1 VGLESGSIERAG
13 LVAAVDQAADA
24 VLITDTSGKIQY
36 VNPAFTALTGY
47 AREEALGQHTRMLK
61 SGRQPAEVYQAL
73 WSTILSG
80 RVWCGEVLNRRKDG
94 TVYHEEMEI
103 TPVRGANGETV
114 SFIAIKRDVS
124 ERRAAGE
131 AQKFLAA
138 IIEGSAEG
146 IISFTPD
153 GIIHTWNQGAE
164 TIFGRTA
171 AEVIGTH
178 MSVLVP
184 PERQPELDQLA
195 AQVLA
200 GHSVS
205 RYEGLC
211 LHKDG
216 RRIFIAVTA
225 CPIRSSSGQV
235 KAVSVILRDVSERK
249 EAEQAR
255 ALLASIVESSDDA
268 IYGVK
273 LDGTIVSWNHGAEV
287 LLGYSNQEIV
297 GKKAVILNTPGRYD
311 DLRRSLADIGK
322 GRAIQHFEAVLRK
335 KDGHGTDVSLAISP
349 IRNHAGQVAGA
360 SIIARDVGPRARSE
374 RKLREND
381 ERFRAVFAQAPFG
394 MALAG
399 LDGTYIQ
406 VNAAFCRMVG
416 YGEQDLR
423 ATLWADLTHPEDRA
437 PTQEL
442 VDRLCRYPGEPG
454 EIEKRY
460 IHRNGNVVWGRTRIS
475 LVQDPRGTPIYIVVH
490 VEDITQRKRTEEA
503 LHESENRFRNM
514 ADCCPSLLW
523 VTDAEGGNQFI
534 NRMYRE
540 FTGATEE
547 EVEGGKW
554 RVLIHPEDAAE
565 YVGAFERAVREHVPF
580 RAEARIR
587 RADGEWRLMGS
598 YAAPRFSAGG
608 AFLGH
613 VGLTADITER
623 KQAEEA
629 IRSSEEKFRQLTENI
644 HEVFWIMPPSADQ
657 MLYVSPV
664 YEQVWGRTRE
674 SLYQDP
680 MSWSEAIH
688 PDDRENAHALFAR
701 QIQGEP
707 VESEY
712 RIRTPGG
719 EEKWIR
725 DRAFPIRG
733 EAGELLRVVGIAEDI
748 TEAKHY
754 EEDLIHA
761 WEGAEAANRAK
772 SRFLANMSHEI
783 RTPMNGVIG
792 MLQLLM
798 STSLSSEQQRY
809 VTVAQD
815 SGRALLAL
823 IDDILDLSKIEA
835 RKITLEKLN
844 FNPRQIVDDVVQ
856 LLRVQATGK
865 GLDLGACLAPEI
877 PLLLG
882 GDAHRLRQVLTNLAG
897 NAIKFTERG
906 QVKLD
911 AKLDCQREGK
921 ATVRFAI
928 TDTGIGIRPEQAAL
942 LFSPFTQADASTTR
956 KYGGT
961 GLGLAICKQLV
972 EMMGGTIGVESREGQ
987 GSTFWFTA
995 VFEMATAIGPATST
1009 EGVDRHFAAP
1019 ARTNQAAR
1027 ILVAEDNATNRE
1039 VALAQLHKL
1048 GYQADAVPDGAAAVQ
1063 ALERGGYH
1071 LVLMDCEM
1079 PVMDGYQATRKI
1091 RGSNQPNIPII
1102 AVTADAM
1109 SGDRDRCL
1117 GEGMNDYLSK
1127 PVELELLA
1135 QVLAKWLPPARLE
1148 SSPTASAQ
1156 AKPVFDEQALL
1167 RRLMGDRKLAG
1178 IVLKG
1183 FLQDAPEQLENLR
1196 RRLDHADAQGA
1207 RAQAHM
1213 LKGAAA
1219 TVAAQDLRAI
1229 ALAIETAGSACDLD
1243 HCGKLLP
1250 RAFQEFERFKSA
1262 LNLAGWVQAPDGSRH
1277 QMGPGK

>member
-1 VGLESGSIERAG
+1 MGLENGSIERAG
-13 LVAAVDQAADA
+13 LVAAVEQAADA
-24 VLITDTSGKIQY
+24 VVITDTSGKIQY
-36 VNPAFTALTGY
+36 VNPAFTVLTGY
-47 AREEALGQHTRMLK
+47 AREEALGKHTRMLK
-61 SGRQPAEVYQAL
+61 SGRQPMEVYQAL

-80 RVWCGEVLNRRKDG
+80 RVWSGEVINQRKDG
-94 TVYHEEMEI
+94 TVYQEEMQI
-103 TPVRGANGETV
+103 TPVEGAQGQIV
-114 SFIAIKRDVS
+114 SFIAIKRDVT
-124 ERRAAGE
+124 ERRAAEE

-138 IIEGSAEG
+138 IVEGSAEG

-153 GIIHTWNQGAE
+153 GIIHTWNRGAE

-178 MSVLVP
+178 MSALAP
-184 PERQPELDQLA
+184 PERLPQLEQLA
-195 AQVLA
+195 AQVLE

-211 LHKDG
+211 LHKNG
-216 RRIFIAVTA
+216 RKIFIALAA
-225 CPIRSSSGQV
+225 CPIRNSAGQV
-235 KAVSVILRDVSERK
+235 SAIAVTLRDISERK

-273 LDGTIVSWNHGAEV
+273 LDGTIVSWNQGAQA
-287 LLGYSNQEIV
+287 LLGYSTQEIL

-311 DLRRSLADIGK
+311 ELRRTLADVAK

-349 IRNHAGQVAGA
+349 IRNHAGEVAGA
-360 SIIARDVGPRARSE
+360 SIIARDIGPRARSE
-374 RKLREND
+374 RKLRENE
-381 ERFRAVFAQAPFG
+381 ERFRGIFEQAPFG
-394 MALAG
+394 MCVAG
-399 LDGTYIQ
+399 LDGAYIQ
-406 VNAAFCRMVG
+406 VNGAFCRMVG
-416 YGEQDLR
+416 YSEPDLR

-437 PTQEL
+437 PAQQL
-442 VDRLCRYPGEPG
+442 VDRLSRHPGEPG
-454 EIEKRY
+454 EIVMRY

-475 LVQDPRGTPIYIVVH
+475 AVQNPRGTPLYFVVH

-540 FTGATEE
+540 FTGASQE
-547 EVEGGKW
+547 EVEGCKW
-554 RVLIHPEDAAE
+554 RLLIHPEDAAE
-565 YVGAFERAVREHVPF
+565 YVGAFENAVREHAPF

-587 RADGEWRLMGS
+587 RADGEWRLTGS
-598 YAAPRFSAGG
+598 YAAPRLSPGG
-608 AFLGH
+608 TYLGH

-623 KQAEEA
+623 KQAEQA
-629 IRSSEEKFRQLTENI
+629 IRTSEEKFRQLTENI
-644 HEVFWIMPPSADQ
+644 HEVFWMMPPTADQ

-664 YEQVWGRTRE
+664 YEQVWGRTCE
-674 SLYQDP
+674 SLYQNP
-680 MSWSEAIH
+680 MSWSQAIH
-688 PDDRENAHALFAR
+688 PDDRESAHALFAR
-701 QIQGEP
+701 QIQGES

-712 RIRTPGG
+712 RIRTPSG

-733 EAGELLRVVGIAEDI
+733 ETGELLRVVGIAEDI

-754 EEDLIHA
+754 EEDLIQA
-761 WEGAEAANRAK
+761 WEGADAANRAK

-792 MLQLLM
+792 MLQLLLA
-798 STSLSSEQQRY
+798 TSLTSEQHRF
-809 VTVAQD
+809 VTVAQN
-815 SGRALLAL
+815 SGRTLLAL

-835 RKITLEKLN
+835 RKITLEKLS
-844 FNPRQIVDDVVQ
+844 FNLRQTVEDVVQ

-865 GLDLGACLAPEI
+865 GLDLGARLAPEI
-877 PLLLG
+877 PWLLA

-906 QVKLD
+906 QVTLD
-911 AKLDCQREGK
+911 AKLDGQREGK
-921 ATVRFAI
+921 VTVRFAI
-928 TDTGIGIRPEQAAL
+928 TDTGIGIRPEQATL

-995 VFEMATAIGPATST
+995 VFDLAPARGPTAST
-1009 EGVDRHFAAP
+1009 EGVDERSVAP
-1019 ARTNQAAR
+1019 GGTAGNNSPAVR
-1027 ILVAEDNATNRE
+1027 ILVAEDNAINRE

-1048 GYQADAVPDGAAAVQ
+1048 GYQADAVPNGAAAVQ

-1079 PVMDGYQATRKI
+1079 PVMDGYQATRMI
-1091 RGSNQPNIPII
+1091 RGSKRPDIPII

-1117 GEGMNDYLSK
+1117 SEGMNDYLSK

-1135 QVLAKWLPPARLE
+1135 QVLAKWLPRDHVE
-1148 SSPTASAQ
+1148 SGPSRDTP
-1156 AKPVFDEQALL
+1156 AKPAFDEEALL

-1183 FLQDAPEQLENLR
+1183 FLQDAPSQFENLR
-1196 RRLDHADAQGA
+1196 RQLQDADASGA
-1207 RAQAHM
+1207 RSQAHM

-1219 TVAAQDLRAI
+1219 TVAAEDLQAI
-1229 ALAIETAGSACDLD
+1229 ALAMETAGRAGDLN
-1243 HCGKLLP
+1243 HCEELLP
-1250 RAFQEFERFKSA
+1250 YAIHEFERFKSA
-1262 LNLAGWVQAPDGSRH
+1262 LNLAGWV
-1277 QMGPGK
+1277 